1 MFCAESGKK
10 IRQPKLSL
18 YFPFFKAELH
28 SSCNLART
36 KTSGANINSFRRAV
50 YNSLNFLNVGFPGS
64 VGPSV

>member
-36 KTSGANINSFRRAV
+36 KTSGASVNITWRTIHD
-50 YNSLNFLNVGFPGS
+50 SLHSLHVWFPSS
-64 VGPSV
+64 V